1 MKEGYFQKKLTEL
14 AEKQQELSSLLKLL
28 HAEIDRIESRVG
40 GLKPLIKRLNDV
52 ETFKDQT
59 LSEINSKN
67 EERMKRVQR
76 DFSESLKKEVRDVTR
91 KKADV
96 LENSLIEIQKDKELF
111 NQYAKSISQIESNI
125 IYVKEFH
132 RLLVM
137 KLVNKGVLSYHEQE
151 EINRRSVKKSK
162 EEKSE

>member
-14 AEKQQELSSLLKLL
+14 AEKQQELSSSLKLL
-28 HAEIDRIESRVG
+28 QTEIDRIESRVG
-40 GLKPLIKRLNDV
+40 GLKPLIKRLNDI
-52 ETFKDQT
+52 ESFKEQT

-67 EERMKRVQR
+67 NEIMKRQQ
-76 DFSESLKKEVRDVTR
+76 SEFADSLKKEVRDVTN

-96 LENSLIEIQKDKELF
+96 LEKSNIEIQESKELF
-111 NQYAKSISQIESNI
+111 KRYAQSISQIESDI
-125 IYVKEFH
+125 SYVKEFH

-151 EINRRSVKKSK
+151 EINRRASKKVK
-162 EEKSE
+162 EK